1 MISVV
6 IGIRQAKSIMSEGD
20 VPIGGKRAPLIF
32 LICVTTYFV
41 ISYFNAAAITIQTDR
56 IFPMAISLVAALACL
71 ALIIRMIRA
80 PETDTVF
87 ADREASGEDADA
99 PHGFWG
105 TMAWFATLLI
115 LSSIFGFILALTV
128 FLVTFIRVR
137 AQCTWLKTL
146 ILTASG
152 IALMCFM
159 AGVLH
164 RDFPP
169 GLLQAFVEL
178 PWPLGGI

>member
-1 MISVV
+1 
-6 IGIRQAKSIMSEGD
+6 MSEGD
-20 VPIGGKRAPLIF
+20 VPVGGKRAPLIF
-32 LICVTTYFV
+32 LICVTVYFV
-41 ISYFNAAAITIQTDR
+41 ISYFDAAAITMQTDR
-56 IFPMAISLVAALACL
+56 IFPMAISFVATVACL

-80 PETDTVF
+80 PETDNVF

-99 PHGFWG
+99 PYGFWE
-105 TMAWFATLLI
+105 TMAWFASLLV
-115 LSSIFGFILALTV
+115 LSSLFGFILALAV
-128 FLVTFIRVR
+128 FLVIFIRVR
-137 AQCTWLKTL
+137 AQCSWPKTL

-159 AGVLH
+159 AGALH